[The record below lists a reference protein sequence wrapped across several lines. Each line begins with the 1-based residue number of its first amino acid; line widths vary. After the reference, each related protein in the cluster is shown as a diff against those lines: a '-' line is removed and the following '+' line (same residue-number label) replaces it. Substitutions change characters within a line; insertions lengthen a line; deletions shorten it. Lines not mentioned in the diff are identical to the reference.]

1 MPRGD
6 APHRRSPRL
15 TLLVTAAVTAVA
27 LVLTGTSVLGGRAAA
42 GAATTD
48 PVSTADC
55 RAGRVLDVVAH
66 PDDDLL
72 FQGSDLRASIESG
85 ACVRTVVVTA
95 ADSGYPA
102 WYWRERQTGLGG
114 GGARG

>member
-1 MPRGD
+1 
-6 APHRRSPRL
+6 
-15 TLLVTAAVTAVA
+15 
-27 LVLTGTSVLGGRAAA
+27 
-42 GAATTD
+42 
-48 PVSTADC
+48 VSTADC

-102 WYWRERQTGLGG
+102 WYWRERQTGLV
-114 GGARG
+114 GADAALA